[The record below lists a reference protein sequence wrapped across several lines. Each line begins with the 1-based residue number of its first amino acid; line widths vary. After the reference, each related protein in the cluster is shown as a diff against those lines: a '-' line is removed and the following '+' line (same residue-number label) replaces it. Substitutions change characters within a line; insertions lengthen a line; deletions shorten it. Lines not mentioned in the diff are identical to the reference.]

1 MRGGHN
7 RYVPTPYHY
16 GVVGASYDSRLMM
29 RQTVTDASMSM
40 LHGELGWR
48 HNFTERHFI
57 DFSAS
62 YDNWKM
68 DEDNVYQDSTTFYHP
83 DGTVDDCEHTE
94 SYQLRPMRV
103 NDKTWELKLDYENPI
118 TEHFT
123 LQTGYQGKFSR
134 QANPQRSYVD
144 ANSWSGKDLVE
155 DLSSYNYFLTA
166 TTSMPSTPRPRHSG
180 ENGV

>member
-1 MRGGHN
+1 
-7 RYVPTPYHY
+7 
-16 GVVGASYDSRLMM
+16 MM

-83 DGTVDDCEHTE
+83 MVR
-94 SYQLRPMRV
+94 SM
-103 NDKTWELKLDYENPI
+103 I
-118 TEHFT
+118 A
-123 LQTGYQGKFSR
+123 SI
-134 QANPQRSYVD
+134 QRAISC
-144 ANSWSGKDLVE
+144 APC
-155 DLSSYNYFLTA
+155 A
-166 TTSMPSTPRPRHSG
+166 
-180 ENGV
+180 